1 MNRLSRAVYLAAIV
15 VSCAFWAQDSLA
27 RELVDRIVAVVN
39 AQIITLSELNEFIA
53 KQSPRSQAS
62 DAVSKMLDQLIDTTL
77 IDQESMR
84 LGIVIT
90 EDDIDIA
97 IDGVR
102 DRFGMNAEQLTVALK
117 EQNLTPEQFREQ
129 WRTQLLT
136 TRLMSS
142 ILGTSIAITD
152 EEIDEK
158 YEEEFG
164 LIDPE
169 VETHLAHILIRIEG
183 TEEEALERASSIA
196 ELARSGKDFGKLSQE
211 HSDDPISA
219 EKGGDLGFW
228 KQGELSAPLEVAIA
242 GVEPGTIVG
251 PVKSDQGFHII
262 KVLEKQETGRMSIDE
277 EERAKIKETLYQ
289 VKVKET
295 LKKWVKELRTESHI
309 ERKI

>member
-1 MNRLSRAVYLAAIV
+1 MNRLSRTICLAAIV
-15 VSCAFWAQDSLA
+15 VSCAFWAQDSFA
-27 RELVDRIVAVVN
+27 RKLVDRVVAVVN
-39 AQIITLSELNEFIA
+39 TQIITLSELNEFIA
-53 KQSPRSQAS
+53 KQGPLSQSPEAMSQ
-62 DAVSKMLDQLIDTTL
+62 MLDQLIDTTL
-77 IDQESMR
+77 VDQESKR

-90 EDDIDIA
+90 EDDISIA
-97 IDGVR
+97 IDGVKE
-102 DRFGMNAEQLTVALK
+102 RFGMNDEQLVVALK

-142 ILGTSIAITD
+142 ILGTSIAVTD
-152 EEIDEK
+152 EEINEK
-158 YEEEFG
+158 YEEKFG

-169 VETHLAHILIRIEG
+169 VKTHLAHILIRIEG
-183 TEEEALERASSIA
+183 TEEEALERASGIA

-211 HSDDPISA
+211 HSDDALSA

-228 KQGELSAPLEVAIA
+228 KKGELSAPLEEAIT
-242 GVEPGTIVG
+242 GVEQGTIVG

-262 KVLEKQETGRMSIDE
+262 KVLERLETGRMSIDP
-277 EERAKIKETLYQ
+277 EERAKIKEILYQ
-289 VKVKET
+289 AKVKET